1 MIGHIRL
8 WRNMPIQYC
17 LFQTNGCCRKQR
29 LIRTAWWSGLTLVY
43 VIFDSSVL
51 DAYKV
56 IIESIDL
63 SKNISMREVYGMNKS
78 LSR

>member
-1 MIGHIRL
+1 MAVAENKTRDLVEQLG
-8 WRNMPIQYC
+8 
-17 LFQTNGCCRKQR
+17 GVD
-29 LIRTAWWSGLTLVY
+29 LTLVY

>member
-1 MIGHIRL
+1 VD
-8 WRNMPIQYC
+8 
-17 LFQTNGCCRKQR
+17 
-29 LIRTAWWSGLTLVY
+29 LTLVY